1 MKSLVKSTLTGV
13 IFCSLALFLSCGSDD
28 GPGQSIEDVQL
39 GKLSKAWN
47 ATTVELD
54 GIVQT
59 GYDNFVLTMT
69 GSAGSASFGYSTAG
83 RPQLSPWPSS
93 GNWVFG
99 GSPETQII
107 RDQGT
112 QDEIA
117 VTYSV
122 TDTQLQLTFNFTG
135 TGFAGK
141 TSNVGG
147 LWVFTFGL

>member
-1 MKSLVKSTLTGV
+1 MKSLVKSTLRS
-13 IFCSLALFLSCGSDD
+13 IMFFSLLLILGCGDD
-28 GPGQSIEDVQL
+28 NGPGQSIEDVQL

-47 ATTVELD
+47 VTNVELNNV
-54 GIVQT
+54 VQT
-59 GYDNFVLTMT
+59 GYDNFVLTLT

-99 GSPETQII
+99 ASPETQII

-112 QDEIA
+112 QDELAI
-117 VTYSV
+117 TYSV
-122 TDTQLQLTFNFTG
+122 TDTQLQLTFDFTG

-147 LWVFTFGL
+147 QWVFTFAP